1 MSTNTR
7 LKDERIKNLNIGFMR
22 MWSALGKKK
31 QMNLPLTNE
40 LKKIIDREGGSEF
53 VLKTILKELE
63 KEGKLPD
70 DYKIFLTC

>member
-7 LKDERIKNLNIGFMR
+7 LRDERIKNLNIGFMR

-40 LKKIIDREGGSEF
+40 MKKIIDREGGSEF

>member
-7 LKDERIKNLNIGFMR
+7 LRDERIKNLNIGFMR
-22 MWSALGKKK
+22 MWGALGKKK

-40 LKKIIDREGGSEF
+40 MKKIIDREGGSEF

>member
-1 MSTNTR
+1 MSTNT
-7 LKDERIKNLNIGFMR
+7 KIEDERIRNLNIRFMR

-31 QMNLPLTNE
+31 QMNLPLTSE
-40 LKKIIDREGGSEF
+40 IKKVIDREGGSEF

-70 DYKIFLTC
+70 EYKIFLTC

>member
-7 LKDERIKNLNIGFMR
+7 LRDERIKNLNIGFMR

-31 QMNLPLTNE
+31 QMNIPLTNE
-40 LKKIIDREGGSEF
+40 MKKIIDREGGSEF

-70 DYKIFLTC
+70 DYKIFLTY